1 MVPDRVTKQRASSKT
16 KSHHHGSGLVMQ
28 GISPTRMSE
37 DTPKVPTPPPLLSLP
52 PDEPLI
58 NNSKF
63 IGIVLSG
70 SYARMSVRRL
80 LTSDWQTHRGV
91 YPELEWVVGKAEI
104 PGGWLTA
111 K

>member
-28 GISPTRMSE
+28 GRSPTRMSE
-37 DTPKVPTPPPLLSLP
+37 DTPKVPTPPPLLVAP
-52 PDEPLI
+52 TDEPLI

-70 SYARMSVRRL
+70 SYARMSVRRP

-91 YPELEWVVGKAEI
+91 FCCFAIHTVYHELKKRMRF
-104 PGGWLTA
+104 PY
-111 K
+111 

>member
-1 MVPDRVTKQRASSKT
+1 MKWRQGSFSVNDSDPCSRAAAAGHRLSISEARAEAGMVPERVTKQRASSKT

-28 GISPTRMSE
+28 GRSPTRMSE

-63 IGIVLSG
+63 IGIVSF
-70 SYARMSVRRL
+70 
-80 LTSDWQTHRGV
+80 
-91 YPELEWVVGKAEI
+91 I
-104 PGGWLTA
+104 
-111 K
+111 